1 MLAMN
6 WITPRQQGGL
16 LSSACSVE
24 GDYRYLVWRQFYE
37 KAKLETRRDGNEYQ
51 LQSDKSS
58 VCVFCSCLPFLFVK
72 ALVLRRARFALE
84 QGVLQIRTSWRI
96 RTPPL
101 GHSACFRRSLHPAK
115 PSPFQGQTDVK

>member
-84 QGVLQIRTSWRI
+84 QGVLQMRTSWRV
-96 RTPPL
+96 RRPL
-101 GHSACFRRSLHPAK
+101 SAILRVFNGVFIQRSHPL
-115 PSPFQGQTDVK
+115 SRDRLM

>member
-6 WITPRQQGGL
+6 WITPPRQQGGL

-37 KAKLETRRDGNEYQ
+37 KRSWNRRDGNEYQ

-58 VCVFCSCLPFLFVK
+58 VCVFCSCLL
-72 ALVLRRARFALE
+72 LYSLRL
-84 QGVLQIRTSWRI
+84 
-96 RTPPL
+96 
-101 GHSACFRRSLHPAK
+101 
-115 PSPFQGQTDVK
+115 